1 MLFRSYRHQLFRW
14 CRQFSLR
21 CVYNNTLPYECG
33 KITDAVA
40 RNELAAMRPV
50 VLGDAPFAPLD
61 RTKKRTVIIFSKWTV
76 LVGRGFAKAFR
87 LGGQAVK
94 VDFNACYNAI
104 RPKAGNET
112 WLLGVKLTFQ
122 LPN

>member
-1 MLFRSYRHQLFRW
+1 MNVAKLPTTSRGTNW
-14 CRQFSLR
+14 LR
-21 CVYNNTLPYECG
+21 CGRC
-33 KITDAVA
+33 
-40 RNELAAMRPV
+40 